1 MSRTTL
7 TLDAGLIEY
16 IRRVGVREPAPLKAL
31 RDHTASLPRANMQ
44 ISPEQGQLMQ
54 LLTAA
59 LGVKNAIELGTF
71 TGYSAACVAL
81 SLPTDG
87 RLVACD
93 ISTEYTDVGRPYWDA
108 LGVADRIDLRIGDA
122 LATLDALIDD
132 GQAGQF
138 DWAFVDADKGNMV
151 NYLDRCLVL
160 VRVGGIIAFDNT
172 LWSGRVAEPDSND
185 EDTVAIRAINERLHA
200 DDRLQIAMI
209 PIGDGFTLA
218 RRLR

>member
-1 MSRTTL
+1 MSRATL
-7 TLDAGLIEY
+7 SLDAGLIEY
-16 IRRVGVREPAPLKAL
+16 IRRLGIREPAPLKAL

-59 LGVKNAIELGTF
+59 LGVRNALELGTF
-71 TGYSAACVAL
+71 TGYSAACVAM
-81 SLPTDG
+81 SLPADG
-87 RLVACD
+87 KLVACD
-93 ISTEYTDVGRPYWDA
+93 ISTEYTDVGRPYWDE
-108 LGVADRIDLRIGDA
+108 LGVTDRIDLRIGEA
-122 LATLDALIDD
+122 LGTLDGLIA
-132 GQAGQF
+132 AGCTDHF

-172 LWSGRVAEPDSND
+172 LWSGRVADPECHD

-200 DDRLQIAMI
+200 DDRLQIALI
-209 PIGDGFTLA
+209 PIGDGLTLA